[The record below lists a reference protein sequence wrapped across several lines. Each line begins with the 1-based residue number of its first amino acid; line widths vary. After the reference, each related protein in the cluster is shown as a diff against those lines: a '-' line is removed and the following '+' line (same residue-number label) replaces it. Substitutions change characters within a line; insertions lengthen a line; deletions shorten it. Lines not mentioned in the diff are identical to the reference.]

1 MDATAP
7 ELDEFDIVRR
17 GSRWAALAPLEARI
31 IEVFL
36 GRLGRVVRRSEF
48 AVVWPHGMP
57 APRAVDGRLVLLRE
71 RTERPGLRYGAPNAR
86 SVDSRIKALRKRVAP
101 LAIRIH
107 TFRGHGYLADFN
119 PPT

>member
-1 MDATAP
+1 MDGTAP
-7 ELDEFDIVRR
+7 ELDEFDILRR

-36 GRLGRVVRRSEF
+36 ARLGRVVRRSEF

-71 RTERPGLRYGAPNAR
+71 RIAPLGLGIR
-86 SVDSRIKALRKRVAP
+86 SVRA
-101 LAIRIH
+101 
-107 TFRGHGYLADFN
+107 RGFLLEVEPIADA
-119 PPT
+119 